1 MALKLRVPEAKV
13 VETSIKEEE
22 EKMDEEMEAER
33 WGRWEGL
40 RKVEAGWGRKG
51 Q

>member
-22 EKMDEEMEAER
+22 EEKMDEEMEAER
-33 WGRWEGL
+33 WGRCGEG
-40 RKVEAGWGRKG
+40 GGRG
-51 Q
+51 